1 MLLRRTSLDCA
12 RAAGSSRRA
21 LARELPRPRPSSIL
35 LSLILIGT
43 ACGRSTSSESGG
55 SRDASAAGGSDSPAA
70 GGGDAGAPDG
80 RDAGTLDGRDTSVA
94 SGDAGLL
101 DPAAVCPAP
110 LQPLAF
116 QACDGVV
123 LTDAAAVKAQT
134 AGITTA
140 AGPGGAA
147 GTRFGAAQSINI
159 VDQGCY
165 QLGRS
170 GSDFTVTM
178 WLKPSGGGRI
188 IGNTSARGPA
198 SAFALSAAALPNGE
212 LELRAFSRGAPN
224 RSTLEFSSAP
234 FKPNEWIFVA
244 LRYRNLGDGS
254 SFDLLVNLNARS
266 GGAFGDVHNDS
277 LQLGDRGNTAPFEVS
292 EPRSFQRALGDLE
305 LKALFQQKAAAVGV
319 TAAELGLA
327 LDRLEAHIKGSSL
340 LAGAALQAEVD
351 RLVRN
356 SPLFD
361 RDATTLRRVLD
372 LVATYETAVGPL
384 FTTPATRNGVARA
397 AAANDGL
404 DLARAMIAVQQI
416 ILDQVYTAPNVAGCR
431 AVLQG
436 RKFATSDYFP
446 GAAPLPQDPTKQYS
460 AVINGTLPAFWG
472 REVAFASEPARRPTG
487 LYVSPGSVAKIVVP
501 AAMVGKGF
509 EVLVG
514 AHTADNTNKATHR
527 RLDRVTRAYPIL
539 ARTIYVANPLGGGL
553 YINVPY
559 RASLGLQTIQAE
571 NVIEAPFFSLKS
583 SDQTSAQEWM
593 RRRATLGPW
602 ADFETDKFMMQVPR
616 SWIYAFPDPRPLL
629 EAWDKAMDGVSELL
643 GYPPEKRNKTVLYVQ
658 VDLQIRHG
666 AFGIG
671 YPQINN
677 TYDPRTVEL
686 GNKNHWLLTDP
697 VKFETEYHELGHA
710 QLFSK
715 FRGETEAAVNFP
727 HAYVRNVK
735 FGVPFDTAFQQS
747 FGPSH
752 GHPGVKP
759 DDAAI
764 NWMVTENFRN
774 GREMDYSNSTKNE
787 FRYQHRG
794 YAKYGDVYRVFGW
807 QALRDFFNKEHLD
820 LMAGTPSDGLD
831 PTDSRILR
839 MSIAAKADLT
849 PLIHFWG
856 IFPVNP
862 AALKAKLAQA
872 GIGPSMAVRSQ
883 IERYRTIAPANNQDF
898 NDHFER
904 FLPGRPAGGESPDYG
919 AGWYNVWRDVFD
931 TTHAAQIRKTI
942 QDILT
947 LYYGP

>member
-1 MLLRRTSLDCA
+1 MFLRSTLRSL
-12 RAAGSSRRA
+12 
-21 LARELPRPRPSSIL
+21 SIL
-35 LSLILIGT
+35 LSVVLLGA
-43 ACGRSTSSESGG
+43 ACGKSTSSELGASPGSPDANASGAG
-55 SRDASAAGGSDSPAA
+55 GASPPGGGDARAPGGSDSQSPGAGGVGVPGSRDSGA
-70 GGGDAGAPDG
+70 GGGGGSAGGA
-80 RDAGTLDGRDTSVA
+80 
-94 SGDAGLL
+94 GDAGLV

-110 LQPLAF
+110 LQPVNF
-116 QACDGVV
+116 QGCDGVV
-123 LTDAAAVKAQT
+123 LTEAAAVKMQT
-134 AGITTA
+134 AGITA
-140 AGPGGAA
+140 ATGPGGAA

-165 QLGRS
+165 QLGKS
-170 GSDFTVTM
+170 GIDFTVTM
-178 WLKPSGGGRI
+178 WLKPSGAGRI
-188 IGNTSARGPA
+188 IGNTNARGAA
-198 SAFALSAAALPNGE
+198 SAFALSAAALPGGS
-212 LELRAFSRGAPN
+212 LELRAFSRGAPD
-224 RSTLEFSSAP
+224 RYTFEVSSAP

-266 GGAFGDVHNDS
+266 VGAFGDVHNDS
-277 LQLGDRGNTAPFEVS
+277 LQLGDRGNTAFFEVS
-292 EPRSFQRALGDLE
+292 EPRSFQRALSDLE
-305 LKALFQQKAAAVGV
+305 IKSLFQQKATAVGV

-327 LDRLEAHIKGSSL
+327 LDRLEAHIKGSAP
-340 LAGAALQAEVD
+340 LAGPALQAEVD
-351 RLVRN
+351 RFVRN
-356 SPLFD
+356 SPLLD
-361 RDATTLRRVLD
+361 RDAATLRRTLD

-384 FTTPATRNGVARA
+384 FTTPTTRNGVARTA
-397 AAANDGL
+397 AAAASDGL
-404 DLARAMIAVQQI
+404 DLARAMIAVQQL
-416 ILDQVYTAPNVAGCR
+416 ILEQVYTAPNVAGCR
-431 AVLQG
+431 TVLQG
-436 RKFATSDYFP
+436 RKFATADYFP
-446 GAAPLPQDPTKQYS
+446 GAAPLPQDPTKQYT

-472 REVAFASEPARRPTG
+472 RQVAYSSESARRPTG

-514 AHTADNTNKATHR
+514 AHTADHSNKDTLR
-527 RLDRVTRAYPIL
+527 RLDRVTRTYPIL

-559 RASLGLQTIQAE
+559 RANLGPQTIQAE
-571 NVIEAPFFSLKS
+571 NVIEAPFYSLKS
-583 SDQTSAQEWM
+583 SDQTSPQEWM
-593 RRRATLGPW
+593 RRRATQGPW
-602 ADFETDKFMMQVPR
+602 ADFETDKFMMQVPT

-629 EAWDKAMDGVSELL
+629 ERWDKAMDGVSELL

-658 VDLQIRHG
+658 VDVQIRFG
-666 AFGIG
+666 VYGIG
-671 YPQINN
+671 YPQVNN
-677 TYDPRTVEL
+677 TYDPRTVER
-686 GNKNHWLLTDP
+686 GNKDHWLLTDP
-697 VKFETEYHELGHA
+697 VKNEIEYHELGHA

-715 FRGETEAAVNFP
+715 FRGEPEAAVNFL

-747 FGPSH
+747 LGPAY
-752 GHPGVKP
+752 GDLGVKP

-764 NWMVTENFRN
+764 NWMVSENFRN
-774 GREMDYSNSTKNE
+774 GRQMDYSNTTKDE

-794 YAKYGDVYRVFGW
+794 YAKYGDVYRIFGW

-872 GIGPSMAVRSQ
+872 GIGPSMAVRSH

-904 FLPGRPAGGESPDYG
+904 LYPGRPAGGDPDFG
-919 AGWYNVWRDVFD
+919 KGWYNVWRNVFD